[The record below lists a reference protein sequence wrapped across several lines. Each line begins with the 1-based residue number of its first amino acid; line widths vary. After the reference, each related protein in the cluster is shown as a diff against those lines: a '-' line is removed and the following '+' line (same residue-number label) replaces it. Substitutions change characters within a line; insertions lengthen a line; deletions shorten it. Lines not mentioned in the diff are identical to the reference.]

1 MAETVGKPKGLTN
14 SLSYYYSSP
23 HLNFLIHWT
32 REYNGRKNTKLCSC
46 NASIDSVSGDL
57 WLGQHVDIIPV
68 DHEGEV
74 IHRMSTALDGS
85 VCVGLSPYVCCK
97 YWSVKCLW
105 VWCVMIDWMVHF
117 LTVSTCYCCSCFL
130 CFGADW
136 VAVYTYTA
144 VPADSNS
151 CSCPQFADLSTTPC
165 SCDINPC
172 WVRGLQWGI
181 SLGIT

>member
-14 SLSYYYSSP
+14 SLSYYWYSSP

-57 WLGQHVDIIPV
+57 WSGQHVDIIPV

-105 VWCVMIDWMVHF
+105 VWCVMIEWCTFSWSVHVTAAGVSYVLEQIGWLCTPTLQCQQIPIVVVVHNL
-117 LTVSTCYCCSCFL
+117 LTCPPL
-130 CFGADW
+130 H
-136 VAVYTYTA
+136 VAVTST
-144 VPADSNS
+144 PAE
-151 CSCPQFADLSTTPC
+151 
-165 SCDINPC
+165 
-172 WVRGLQWGI
+172 
-181 SLGIT
+181 